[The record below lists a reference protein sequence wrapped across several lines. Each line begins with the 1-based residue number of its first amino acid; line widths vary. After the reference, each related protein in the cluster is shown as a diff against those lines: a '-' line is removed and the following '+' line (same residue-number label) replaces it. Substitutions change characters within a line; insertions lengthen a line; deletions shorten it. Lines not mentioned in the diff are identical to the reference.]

1 MILNPSIAVT
11 VSLIWPKCFKSRYF
25 NLYIYIHI
33 NSEVSFSE
41 HSFTVNEIIPF
52 ENPEFKGPKLHPKLL
67 QKPPSNEHWA
77 RHEEKLKY
85 FLGVGSFLCS
95 SRSYSSCPKGN
106 KKTTWQGRTEMMGKS
121 SLKQPTKERL
131 ILDEK
136 VLTVVSFASL
146 HSSRLV
152 VVPRG
157 QSSPSDGSN
166 EIALMIEVLG
176 ECYCGASTTDFCWKL
191 RMSDV
196 NDVYACGFTSKKSAF
211 FCEGRSPGNFQDPQS
226 YSHKTSC

>member
-1 MILNPSIAVT
+1 
-11 VSLIWPKCFKSRYF
+11 
-25 NLYIYIHI
+25 
-33 NSEVSFSE
+33 
-41 HSFTVNEIIPF
+41 
-52 ENPEFKGPKLHPKLL
+52 
-67 QKPPSNEHWA
+67 
-77 RHEEKLKY
+77 
-85 FLGVGSFLCS
+85 
-95 SRSYSSCPKGN
+95 
-106 KKTTWQGRTEMMGKS
+106 MGKS

-176 ECYCGASTTDFCWKL
+176 ECYCGASTTDFC
-191 RMSDV
+191 
-196 NDVYACGFTSKKSAF
+196 
-211 FCEGRSPGNFQDPQS
+211 
-226 YSHKTSC
+226 